1 MRPTP
6 SLCLLWLAAVSAFWP
21 SAPSSRRAPLAR
33 VRVADGKNPIERAM
47 EGEDGDDG
55 TEAAAAANEGEL
67 AKPLK
72 RDARRSLQKRMRA
85 LVTGDTMKPSA
96 QLFAL
101 MTQSEPHALIGDFID
116 GATPM
121 VVEAMQE
128 TVLGLMGGLPQ
139 EFMNEYN
146 STGQKLAGLALNLQ
160 MTGYML
166 RNAEYVLMLRQILD
180 IKSRAVSEYKAAFD
194 RVDIDG
200 SGEIDASEVSELLR
214 DVYGRTPPRFEVE
227 AFIRFFDA
235 DRNNR
240 ISWSEFASALG
251 AIASGNVG
259 APAALA
265 EAAVDA
271 IDLGTDASVAP
282 SAGEFEVSGTIEVEV
297 DGQVIEVQASEYLEK
312 LRDEAARMKAALL
325 SVKDSTEEATTKS
338 LTQYIAS
345 LDPQQ
350 RSALTT
356 NIAPATTE
364 AMRELVDFMIGGGP
378 AGADGV
384 QSEQEVTLSR
394 DVLSQICMWQLVLGY
409 RLREAEATVE
419 AQKRLGA

>member
-1 MRPTP
+1 
-6 SLCLLWLAAVSAFWP
+6 
-21 SAPSSRRAPLAR
+21 
-33 VRVADGKNPIERAM
+33 
-47 EGEDGDDG
+47 
-55 TEAAAAANEGEL
+55 
-67 AKPLK
+67 
-72 RDARRSLQKRMRA
+72 
-85 LVTGDTMKPSA
+85 
-96 QLFAL
+96 
-101 MTQSEPHALIGDFID
+101 
-116 GATPM
+116 
-121 VVEAMQE
+121 
-128 TVLGLMGGLPQ
+128 
-139 EFMNEYN
+139 
-146 STGQKLAGLALNLQ
+146 
-160 MTGYML
+160 
-166 RNAEYVLMLRQILD
+166 MLRQILD

-409 RLREAEATVE
+409 RLREAEATGE